1 MPIQDDKKLMRLVL
15 AETIGN
21 AYRNSQG
28 QSIDVKIDTFLF
40 QVDPHSGSIKSTHYT
55 EGNIHYGISD
65 RSATS
70 YKYEIEQALGLAVKI
85 ELINRLTSLNDP
97 ALQLL
102 LQPQGPHLDEYSIQ
116 KIFNKLQPIQ
126 PVFFGNIRL
135 FQTNLS
141 GIQLI
146 IHAVLKNVDLH
157 GMNTFQ
163 ALEDAWQKILDK
175 LPGLSAPKPD

>member
-1 MPIQDDKKLMRLVL
+1 MPIHDDKKTMRLTL

-21 AYRNSQG
+21 AYRKSQG
-28 QSIDVKIDTFLF
+28 QAIDVKIDTFLF
-40 QVDPHSGSIKSTHYT
+40 QVDPHSGSIRSTHYT

-70 YKYEIEQALGLAVKI
+70 YKYEIEQALGLAVKM
-85 ELINRLTSLNDP
+85 ELINRLAGLNDP
-97 ALQLL
+97 ALQLVL
-102 LQPQGPHLDEYSIQ
+102 KHQGPNLDEAAIQ

-126 PVFFGNIRL
+126 PVFFGNISL

-141 GIQLI
+141 GIQMI

-157 GMNTFQ
+157 GMTTFQ

-175 LPGLSAPKPD
+175 LPGLSVPKPD